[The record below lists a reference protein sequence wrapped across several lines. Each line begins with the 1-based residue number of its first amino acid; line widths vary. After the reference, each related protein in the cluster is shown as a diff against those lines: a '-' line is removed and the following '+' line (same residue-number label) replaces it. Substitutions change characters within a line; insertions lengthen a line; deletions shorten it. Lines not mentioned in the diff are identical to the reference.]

1 MGRQTFALFFGNCG
15 FFPESLI
22 AGAREE
28 MAAALEKNGY
38 GHIVLDASATR
49 YGAVESAAE
58 GEIYAKFLEENK
70 GRFDGVIVCLPNFG
84 DETGAV
90 TALRDCGVPILVQAY
105 PDELDKMDNARRRDA
120 FCGKFS
126 VMDVF
131 YQYGLKFTNLV
142 PHVVHPSSAEF
153 AENLNEFAAVCR
165 IVKRMKRLTMGA

>member
-1 MGRQTFALFFGNCG
+1 MGRQTFALFFCNRG

-70 GRFDGVIVCLPNFG
+70 GRFDGVIVAGCRFSCRRIPTNWIKW
-84 DETGAV
+84 TM
-90 TALRDCGVPILVQAY
+90 
-105 PDELDKMDNARRRDA
+105 PDAA
-120 FCGKFS
+120 
-126 VMDVF
+126 
-131 YQYGLKFTNLV
+131 T
-142 PHVVHPSSAEF
+142 HSAENF
-153 AENLNEFAAVCR
+153 PSWTCF
-165 IVKRMKRLTMGA
+165 TSTG